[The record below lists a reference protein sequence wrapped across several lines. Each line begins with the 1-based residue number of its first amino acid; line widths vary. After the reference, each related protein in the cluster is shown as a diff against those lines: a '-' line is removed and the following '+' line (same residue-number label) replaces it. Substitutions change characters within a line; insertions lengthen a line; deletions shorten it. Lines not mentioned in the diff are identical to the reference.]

1 MSDRVLP
8 DKTTIRHPRL
18 WVSVQIALH
27 GDLINK
33 VESLSANDLN
43 INPTIRKAS
52 WILNKIQINRTNPPL
67 PDKADNKIA
76 KERNVNV
83 NGASRKNKAVVSRA
97 AVSKADDKTGCSLG
111 TSERREVTPAAFFTS
126 KHLSRGETILLCQ
139 KKKQSNARAKMSAKV
154 SLPALKL
161 ASLCAKKWNTFERAS
176 TAPDRRNKRSRLVS
190 RKRGGRE

>member
-1 MSDRVLP
+1 
-8 DKTTIRHPRL
+8 L

-83 NGASRKNKAVVSRA
+83 NGASRKNKAAVNRA
-97 AVSKADDKTGCSLG
+97 AVSEADDKTGCSLG
-111 TSERREVTPAAFFTS
+111 TSERREVTPRRFFIYVQTS
-126 KHLSRGETILLCQ
+126 
-139 KKKQSNARAKMSAKV
+139 
-154 SLPALKL
+154 
-161 ASLCAKKWNTFERAS
+161 F
-176 TAPDRRNKRSRLVS
+176 
-190 RKRGGRE
+190 